1 MGTDAGRSAPA
12 WRADAAR
19 ADPLPAARTVAAVGP
34 REAGRSVTA
43 GAPVDA
49 ARVSLPTLVGTFAK
63 IGLLSFGGALSGWMY
78 REIVVRRRWI
88 TEEDFLSGLAL
99 GQIMPG
105 ANVANLSLYIGQRL
119 RGGIGAAAALLGML
133 LPPMILVIVLAALYQ
148 RVADIGWV
156 HRFIGGVAAA
166 AIGLTVMIGIRAT
179 RRVERRAAPL
189 AIVLAILL
197 AVGVMGWPMVP
208 VVMAATPLSIALAW
222 LAPRGRNA

>member
-1 MGTDAGRSAPA
+1 
-12 WRADAAR
+12 
-19 ADPLPAARTVAAVGP
+19 
-34 REAGRSVTA
+34 VTA

-179 RRVERRAAPL
+179 RGAARHRSRDPSRRWRDGLADGAGRDGGNAAQHRPCLAGTARPECVTTLCWDCCWFSCRCRCCRSAAGRASSPASRTRSRRAP
-189 AIVLAILL
+189 
-197 AVGVMGWPMVP
+197 G
-208 VVMAATPLSIALAW
+208 
-222 LAPRGRNA
+222 